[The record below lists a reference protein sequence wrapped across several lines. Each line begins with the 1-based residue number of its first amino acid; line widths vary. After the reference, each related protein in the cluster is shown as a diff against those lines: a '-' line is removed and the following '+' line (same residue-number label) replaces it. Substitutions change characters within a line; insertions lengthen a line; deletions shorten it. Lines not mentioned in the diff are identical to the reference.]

1 MWNARFCQNMSFLS
15 SGYDTLLQ
23 SPLGIGRLAPSPLEW
38 PAGQITRPGNDAIR
52 FGVWRIVTSPAGWK
66 VESGARPEQLGS
78 CGRVGSCCG
87 LQPGGGTLA
96 LGAPSVL
103 KSTPA
108 EPVVSLEITVLLM
121 KSTFNESCIETP
133 PPSQPATLFAM
144 MLLVTVTPYHIIGRS
159 GKVPTSVPLTDWMRR
174 PPPLPLSALLPMIRL
189 ALITRPGPAPSLSPG
204 GQSRSLMVPHSWPAL
219 GPVVIIRSGA
229 APSIRRPPPW
239 VGIVGFML

>member
-52 FGVWRIVTSPAGWK
+52 FGVFCIVTNPTGWK
-66 VESGARPEQLGS
+66 VEFGAGPVQLGS
-78 CGRVGSCCG
+78 CGWVGSGCG

-121 KSTFNESCIETP
+121 KFTFSASCIETP

-144 MLLVTVTPYHIIGRS
+144 MLLVTVTSYHLAGNT
-159 GKVPTSVPLTDWMRR
+159 GNALTSLPLTNCRR
-174 PPPLPLSALLPMIRL
+174 MPPPLPLSALLPMIRL
-189 ALITRPGPAPSLSPG
+189 ASITRPGPVPSL
-204 GQSRSLMVPHSWPAL
+204 
-219 GPVVIIRSGA
+219 
-229 APSIRRPPPW
+229 
-239 VGIVGFML
+239 